1 SVNHD
6 MKLMREETFGPVMP
20 VMAYRDT
27 DEAVALANDSDYGLS
42 AGVFAGSL
50 DEAEAVALQIDAGA
64 VSLNDAA
71 LTGLFY
77 EAEKQSFKASG
88 LGASRMGPSGYQRF
102 LRKKALIA
110 QTGRPAPIAAFGE
123 DA

>member
-1 SVNHD
+1 
-6 MKLMREETFGPVMP
+6 MREETFGPVMP